1 MSEQE
6 ETKSVS
12 RGWWPPFMMKTKLLD
27 FGLSEKTMH
36 ELNKVVYKAE
46 LQYFKDCADAERK
59 MIDTIQIFMSRHKI

>member
-1 MSEQE
+1 
-6 ETKSVS
+6 
-12 RGWWPPFMMKTKLLD
+12 MMKTKLLD